1 MNNYQFIKRFQDIK
15 LSRICKDKKIDL
27 SNLLSGQTTE
37 ENYKR
42 VKDELVRELL
52 MLLIEY
58 KQDDL
63 LLIGFYND
71 VIEKQEKEIKA
82 LKEML

>member
-1 MNNYQFIKRFQDIK
+1 
-15 LSRICKDKKIDL
+15 
-27 SNLLSGQTTE
+27 
-37 ENYKR
+37 
-42 VKDELVRELL
+42 

-63 LLIGFYND
+63 ILIGFYNEI
-71 VIEKQEKEIKA
+71 IEKQEKEIKA

>member
-15 LSRICKDKKIDL
+15 LSRICKEKKIDL

-71 VIEKQEKEIKA
+71 LIEKQEKEIKA

>member
-1 MNNYQFIKRFQDIK
+1 MNNYSFIKRFQDIK

-42 VKDELVRELL
+42 VKDELIRELL
-52 MLLIEY
+52 MLLIEL

-63 LLIGFYND
+63 LLIGLYNEL
-71 VIEKQEKEIKA
+71 IEKQEKEIKA

>member
-1 MNNYQFIKRFQDIK
+1 MDNYSFIKRFQDIK

-42 VKDELVRELL
+42 VKDEIARELL

-63 LLIGFYND
+63 ILIGFYNEI
-71 VIEKQEKEIKA
+71 IEKQEKEIKA
-82 LKEML
+82 LREML

>member
-27 SNLLSGQTTE
+27 SNLLSGQTME

-42 VKDELVRELL
+42 VKDEIVRELL

-58 KQDDL
+58 KQEDL

-71 VIEKQEKEIKA
+71 LIEKQEKEIKA

>member
-63 LLIGFYND
+63 ILIGLFTD
-71 VIEKQEKEIKA
+71 LVEKQEKEIKA